1 MQTLLATSTEKRP
14 DRRLQVREQADRR
27 FEPRLVVDEPA
38 TLDLLGPSAGG
49 RIDVQILDISQN
61 GVGLRSTQILP
72 TGTLVHIRIRRTVV
86 AIGQVRHTTRVNGE
100 YFSGVLVEHAAAL
113 GAESSD
119 PSIRHVSRA

>member
-27 FEPRLVVDEPA
+27 IEPRLMVDEPA

-49 RIDVQILDISQN
+49 RIDVQILDISQS

-72 TGTLVHIRIRRTVV
+72 TGALVHIRIRSTIV
-86 AIGQVRHTTRVNGE
+86 AIGQVRHTTRVNDE
-100 YFSGVLVEHAAAL
+100 YFSGVLVEHAADL
-113 GAESSD
+113 GGG
-119 PSIRHVSRA
+119 IR